1 MKPIRQA
8 ELDFLVNLTDSK
20 FSSKSEIIDTEISMK
35 ANELAEK
42 QKTKFARLLGIEA
55 LLKKVVQASKKYQDF
70 KTSKGL
76 VEHKLERECSDA
88 SYQLTMKLNQMKKA
102 RKWDTSFDTF
112 DSKDDDASY
121 FTNKLDEVCYD
132 EAKKSVQ
139 KQHKIYNSLK
149 ALRDNCKLI
158 IHTGADINNTVQVL
172 QIEMGRADI
181 KLPIPKQLLQLSVK

>member
-8 ELDFLVNLTDSK
+8 ELDFLVNLTDRK

-55 LLKKVVQASKKYQDF
+55 LLKKVEQTSKKYLDF

-76 VEHKLERECSDA
+76 VEDRLQRECSDA
-88 SYQLTMKLNQMKKA
+88 SYQLITKLNQMKKA
-102 RKWDTSFDTF
+102 RKWGTSFDTF

-139 KQHKIYNSLK
+139 KQHKIYNSLN
-149 ALRDNCKLI
+149 ALRDNCRLI

-172 QIEMGRADI
+172 QTEMGRADI